1 MKLTKQKLEQLI
13 MEEYKSMSRKV
24 FDKRREFPEG
34 GLIRAYGGE
43 DQPIN
48 RPDLQDKL
56 TALGSSGP
64 EGYNQ
69 ALDLADTLDE
79 PLDIELD
86 PNNMKT
92 MQPHKRNIDQLFDDN
107 QTLHFDFL
115 VWGDTYSFEE
125 KPDIGKV
132 YQFAKEKGLD
142 PEETYKKIMSNHN
155 RVMSSTYI
163 NPPKTDYERNK
174 EFKKQLEKQ
183 FGADLRSYREKYG
196 Y

>member
-13 MEEYKSMSRKV
+13 MEEYKSMNRQI

-34 GLIRAYGGE
+34 GLVRAFGDEGKPTNYPE
-43 DQPIN
+43 HA
-48 RPDLQDKL
+48 DKM
-56 TALGSSGP
+56 TTLGSSGP
-64 EGYNQ
+64 EGYSQ
-69 ALDLADTLDE
+69 AKELADALDE

-86 PNNMKT
+86 PNDMKI

-107 QTLHFDFL
+107 QTLHYDFL
-115 VWGDTYSFEE
+115 VWSDTYSFEE
-125 KPDIGKV
+125 KPDIGEV

-142 PEETYKKIMSNHN
+142 PEETYKKIMRNYK
-155 RVMSSTYI
+155 RVMLSRFT
-163 NPPKTDYERNK
+163 NEPKTDYERNK

>member
-13 MEEYKSMSRKV
+13 MEEYKSMNRQI

-34 GLIRAYGGE
+34 GLVRAFGDE
-43 DQPIN
+43 NQPIN
-48 RPDLQDKL
+48 RPEFHDKM
-56 TALGSSGP
+56 TTLGSSGP
-64 EGYNQ
+64 EGFNQ
-69 ALDLADTLDE
+69 AKELADALDE
-79 PLDIELD
+79 PLDIEFD
-86 PNNMKT
+86 PSNMKK
-92 MQPHKRNIDQLFDDN
+92 MHIQRPGEEAARD
-107 QTLHFDFL
+107 LHFDFL

-125 KPDIGKV
+125 KPDIGEV

-142 PEETYKKIMSNHN
+142 PKETYNKIMSNYK
-155 RVMSSTYI
+155 RVRLSTYI
-163 NPPKTDYERNK
+163 NAPKTDYERNK

>member
-24 FDKRREFPEG
+24 FDKRKEFPEG
-34 GLIRAYGGE
+34 GLIRAYGDE
-43 DQPIN
+43 DQSIN
-48 RPDLQDKL
+48 RPEYQDKL
-56 TALGSSGP
+56 TALAGDD
-64 EGYNQ
+64 YAQ
-69 ALDLADTLDE
+69 AKELADALDE
-79 PLDIELD
+79 PLDIELN

-125 KPDIGKV
+125 KPDIGEV

-142 PEETYKKIMSNHN
+142 PEETYKKIMSNYK

-163 NPPKTDYERNK
+163 NAPKTDYERNK

-196 Y
+196 N